1 MHILMLQRL
10 QKPFEKKVKQF
21 GFSQRPRRSCDRS
34 NLFFAP
40 IAPLRALRENICSI
54 NY

>member
-21 GFSQRPRRSCDRS
+21 GFSQRPRRSGNCR
-34 NLFFAP
+34 NLFLAP
-40 IAPLRALRENICSI
+40 IALLRALCENICSI